1 MKTIRDIVAES
12 TKPMAGFAFNTD
24 FIGLERFLGILPGT
38 CALFGL
44 GLGLGLGL
52 GSFQVRVRYLRM
64 MMCVRLCDVRVY
76 GYLLLLVLFCHCGT
90 VP

>member
-44 GLGLGLGL
+44 GLGLGLG
-52 GSFQVRVRYLRM
+52 SFQVRVRYLRM